1 MSFANIVAI
10 VRPAVVSAIE
20 NLLHEE
26 GAPGMSVGHVKGY
39 GDYADF
45 YRNDWMVSHVRIE
58 VFIAESMAE
67 QIAEKIMNVAHTGL
81 EGDGLV
87 AILPVSSV
95 YHIRTKKRHEE
106 DARQKTGGEQTL

>member
-1 MSFANIVAI
+1 MSFAKIIAI
-10 VRPAVVSAIE
+10 VRSTAVSAIE
-20 NLLHEE
+20 DLLHEE
-26 GAPGMSVGHVKGY
+26 GAPGMSISHVKGY

-67 QIAEKIMNVAHTGL
+67 QIAEKIMDVAHTGL

-95 YHIRTKKRHEE
+95 YRIRTKKRCEE
-106 DARQKTGGEQTL
+106 DV

>member
-1 MSFANIVAI
+1 MSFAKITAI
-10 VRPAVVSAIE
+10 VRPAAVSDIE
-20 NLLHEE
+20 DLLHRE
-26 GAPGMSVGHVKGY
+26 GIPGMSIGHVKGY

-58 VFIAESMAE
+58 IFIAESLAE

-87 AILPVSSV
+87 AILPVSAI
-95 YHIRTKKRHEE
+95 YHIRTKKRCEE
-106 DARQKTGGEQTL
+106 HAC